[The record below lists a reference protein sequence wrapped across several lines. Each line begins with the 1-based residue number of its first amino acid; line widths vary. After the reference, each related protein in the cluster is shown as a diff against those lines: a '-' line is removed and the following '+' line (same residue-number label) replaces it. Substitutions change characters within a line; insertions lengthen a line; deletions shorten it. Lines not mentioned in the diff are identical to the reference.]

1 MTGTWGWAGWFAIIA
16 LPVAFWIGIAAFMVI
31 VFGGRR
37 DLSEQVETVEVEEQ
51 EPVVE
56 PVRELVSRLAGLS
69 WGPSVP
75 SHH

>member
-16 LPVAFWIGIAAFMVI
+16 IPLAFWVGIAAFMVV

-37 DLSEQVETVEVEEQ
+37 ELSEQVETVEAA
-51 EPVVE
+51 EPIAE
-56 PVRELVSRLAGLS
+56 PVRELVSKLAGLS

>member
-16 LPVAFWIGIAAFMVI
+16 IPLVFWVGIATFMV
-31 VFGGRR
+31 VLFGGRR
-37 DLSEQVETVEVEEQ
+37 DLSDDVETTEAV

-56 PVRELVSRLAGLS
+56 PVRELVSKLAGLS